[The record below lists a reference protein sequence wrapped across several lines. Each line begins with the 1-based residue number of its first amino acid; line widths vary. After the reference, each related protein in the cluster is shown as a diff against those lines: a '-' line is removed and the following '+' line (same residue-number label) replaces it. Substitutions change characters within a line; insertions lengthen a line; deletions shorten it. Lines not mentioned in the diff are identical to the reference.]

1 MIPPRVIGSYFDA
14 TVRRNE
20 VNSPAQQ
27 PPGPASGSIPRTEG
41 VKKTVR
47 LQSPLVTPEL
57 RDYVK
62 AITSSFL
69 TPAQNTSALIAAA
82 LKSQWKIEIDPDVAR
97 IATFNYHL
105 GQPKPAGG
113 KLLNSI
119 TLTEAAL
126 TNMRDKNPDDETAKV
141 QKPWW
146 RKVIDLVEE
155 NSPLAM
161 AIQQRQHV
169 ADYAG
174 AHEYII
180 PLFDPNAQHTYHANE
195 TLHHTPQAFRDL
207 LRQTELSEPYKAHL
221 DKFWPAHEDKYTQ
234 CSKFA
239 FAAAAQIQHKEGSLS
254 NYEASLAMRAA
265 GFGVGSR
272 LSDMTAADLKAPFR
286 QDATLETGLLSID
299 GSPSTDLVYV
309 TDKRPRM
316 NGKGQK
322 INHTLLYI
330 PGNSS
335 PIHRF
340 DSVAQMKGWLADQ
353 AADPNKRAQLSTHF
367 KENDQDD
374 KVFSDGVKQALKG
387 LGGWSEAKTPNKWGF
402 EAPNG
407 WDPQAYITTEPVSD
421 DPFRAMTL
429 RQKARSYADADH
441 EIVTNADVLK
451 RRLTTLAEAATTAAL
466 MLTPLAMVVPEVA
479 IAAEA
484 VYVAA
489 GATEIGV
496 GIDDAVHGKST
507 ATDRTVFG
515 LLNAVP
521 SVFHASARLPGLS
534 VSGLGKLPDAIE
546 KAAGE
551 NKKLLAFEAVF
562 DSDEV
567 AQTTDVVE
575 LSGDAPSTSDNK
587 RVRLDESHPSE
598 DAKRIKLN
606 EQPRDLNKLND
617 LIFTFVDTYNG
628 AERLNIVAHGML
640 ADDGAEPVANMVLND
655 VSYDADELTEMLWD
669 NNVPTDKYANIRLLM
684 CHSGAGGERSFAAQF
699 QANIGVP
706 VKAYANRVNAEFTL
720 DDIEAVFASSDR
732 SKKLVQFDDVLPAE
746 RRHRVI
752 KKNPYASDVD
762 SKDYEK
768 YKNFSYEPVH
778 FPPRSE
784 NPKQAVAAASM
795 PAL

>member
-1 MIPPRVIGSYFDA
+1 M
-14 TVRRNE
+14 
-20 VNSPAQQ
+20 
-27 PPGPASGSIPRTEG
+27 
-41 VKKTVR
+41 
-47 LQSPLVTPEL
+47 
-57 RDYVK
+57 
-62 AITSSFL
+62 
-69 TPAQNTSALIAAA
+69 
-82 LKSQWKIEIDPDVAR
+82 
-97 IATFNYHL
+97 
-105 GQPKPAGG
+105 
-113 KLLNSI
+113 
-119 TLTEAAL
+119 
-126 TNMRDKNPDDETAKV
+126 
-141 QKPWW
+141 
-146 RKVIDLVEE
+146 
-155 NSPLAM
+155 
-161 AIQQRQHV
+161 
-169 ADYAG
+169 
-174 AHEYII
+174 
-180 PLFDPNAQHTYHANE
+180 
-195 TLHHTPQAFRDL
+195 
-207 LRQTELSEPYKAHL
+207 
-221 DKFWPAHEDKYTQ
+221 
-234 CSKFA
+234 
-239 FAAAAQIQHKEGSLS
+239 
-254 NYEASLAMRAA
+254 
-265 GFGVGSR
+265 
-272 LSDMTAADLKAPFR
+272 
-286 QDATLETGLLSID
+286 
-299 GSPSTDLVYV
+299 
-309 TDKRPRM
+309 
-316 NGKGQK
+316 
-322 INHTLLYI
+322 
-330 PGNSS
+330 
-335 PIHRF
+335 
-340 DSVAQMKGWLADQ
+340 
-353 AADPNKRAQLSTHF
+353 
-367 KENDQDD
+367 
-374 KVFSDGVKQALKG
+374 
-387 LGGWSEAKTPNKWGF
+387 
-402 EAPNG
+402 
-407 WDPQAYITTEPVSD
+407 
-421 DPFRAMTL
+421 
-429 RQKARSYADADH
+429 
-441 EIVTNADVLK
+441 
-451 RRLTTLAEAATTAAL
+451 
-466 MLTPLAMVVPEVA
+466 
-479 IAAEA
+479 
-484 VYVAA
+484 
-489 GATEIGV
+489 
-496 GIDDAVHGKST
+496 
-507 ATDRTVFG
+507 FG

-699 QANIGVP
+699 QANVGVP